1 MRVERGRRYELRH
14 NTNATA
20 LICAA
25 GLLFPAC
32 CRSFPAVSRWFP
44 FPAPSRYGL
53 CTVAYSGV
61 SARSIGWLSV
71 RLSRMG
77 ATQLHYHCLR
87 FNSST
92 GSRTT
97 LCGPPRIL
105 AGSIRFIGYN
115 VPWQGFAPCMSG
127 LPSYAHRAFL
137 RPEKRERLSPNRL
150 QGYRCHSTR
159 HHSVYL
165 FRHTVMSKCRS

>member
-20 LICAA
+20 LVCAA

-105 AGSIRFIGYN
+105 AGSIRFIGYFN
-115 VPWQGFAPCMSG
+115 PGATSTRF
-127 LPSYAHRAFL
+127 RAA
-137 RPEKRERLSPNRL
+137 
-150 QGYRCHSTR
+150 HST
-159 HHSVYL
+159 S
-165 FRHTVMSKCRS
+165 RSPAVFTPSNLRIPRVARKPSIGRDV